1 MTDVNTN
8 ENTDTNI
15 AKNNVKFEPIDNK
28 LGQLHAL
35 MNIVQNTL
43 EMPNGDIFNDDIAK
57 LMEVGKNLADRCR
70 VKLHNK

>member
-1 MTDVNTN
+1 MTDVN
-8 ENTDTNI
+8 ENTNTNI
-15 AKNNVKFEPIDNK
+15 AKNNVKIEPIDNK

-35 MNIVQNTL
+35 MNVVQNTL